1 MFEEKERR
9 KEKAKIANTKAK
21 NYLEMMEE
29 IQQEISVIRQSL
41 GSISKLI
48 F

>member
-1 MFEEKERR
+1 MLEEKEHR

-21 NYLEMMEE
+21 KYLEMIEE

-41 GSISKLI
+41 GSISELI